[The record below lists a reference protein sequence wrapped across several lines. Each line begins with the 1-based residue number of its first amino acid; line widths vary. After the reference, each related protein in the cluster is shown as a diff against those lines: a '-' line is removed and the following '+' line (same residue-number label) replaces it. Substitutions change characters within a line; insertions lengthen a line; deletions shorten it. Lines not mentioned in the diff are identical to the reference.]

1 MITSYYSYLSME
13 DWNVEDSQEDKDKEA
28 STKATIAGE
37 ENIAN
42 STTGNASVDQTGS
55 TTDKEPGIDIT
66 STAATVE
73 PIEQTGVNQTEL
85 MNNLKDSI
93 NRTENILG
101 KMIEESGVGTNNIT
115 GDATKNDLT
124 ELDPFL

>member
-1 MITSYYSYLSME
+1 ME

-55 TTDKEPGIDIT
+55 ATDKEPGIDIT